1 MNKKVTLIS
10 ILILLLIAC
19 SVFASVKIMNN
30 KKSSVSTLKVIV
42 TETYKGYALA
52 QVIGDSDLD
61 IVEVPVDGLNVG
73 DELILDVKEIMEI
86 YPPKVVL
93 NSYEIVSDKSEKTTM
108 TTSTTTTT
116 ALENRTTT
124 TTKKITSTTGK
135 TTTTTKTTI
144 RQTTTAK
151 ISENTYKSSDDSV
164 LETTSEMLKDK
175 NRNVIKENF
184 IKIVDFIFYD
194 SDINGYYFKDLTN
207 GAKLKVIYYATMLD
221 NLIDKEFPSY
231 KENLSEMYNNTKAK
245 LVKLYLEKSSEYCKD
260 NENVCKQAKSD
271 FTVLKKSLNIT
282 FDFIKGLCQDGTQKL
297 KEWYEIYSGK

>member
-10 ILILLLIAC
+10 ILILLLVAC
-19 SVFASVKIMNN
+19 SVFALVKIMNN

-61 IVEVPVDGLNVG
+61 IVEVPLDALSVG

-93 NSYEIVSDKSEKTTM
+93 NSYEIVSDKSENTTM

-116 ALENRTTT
+116 APENSTTT
-124 TTKKITSTTGK
+124 TTKKITS
-135 TTTTTKTTI
+135 TTKTTI

-151 ISENTYKSSDDSV
+151 ISENTYKSADDSV

-231 KENLSEMYNNTKAK
+231 KENLSEMYNNMKAK

-271 FTVLKKSLNIT
+271 FTVLKKSINIT

>member
-10 ILILLLIAC
+10 ILILLLVAGG
-19 SVFASVKIMNN
+19 VYALVKIMNN

-93 NSYEIVSDKSEKTTM
+93 NSYEIVSDKSEDTTM

-116 ALENRTTT
+116 APENRTTT
-124 TTKKITSTTGK
+124 TTKKITS
-135 TTTTTKTTI
+135 TTKTTI

-151 ISENTYKSSDDSV
+151 ISENTYKSADDSV

-231 KENLSEMYNNTKAK
+231 KENLSEMYNNTKAR

-260 NENVCKQAKSD
+260 NESVCKQAKSD

>member
-10 ILILLLIAC
+10 ILILLLVAGG
-19 SVFASVKIMNN
+19 VFALVKIMNN
-30 KKSSVSTLKVIV
+30 KKSSVRTLKVIV

-61 IVEVPVDGLNVG
+61 IVEVPLDALSVG

-86 YPPKVVL
+86 YPPKVLL
-93 NSYEIVSDKSEKTTM
+93 NSYEIKSDKSKDTTM

-116 ALENRTTT
+116 APENRTTT
-124 TTKKITSTTGK
+124 TTKKITSTT
-135 TTTTTKTTI
+135 KTTI
-144 RQTTTAK
+144 KQTTTAK
-151 ISENTYKSSDDSV
+151 ISENTYKSADDSV

>member
-10 ILILLLIAC
+10 ILILLLVAGG
-19 SVFASVKIMNN
+19 VYALVKIMNN

-93 NSYEIVSDKSEKTTM
+93 NSYEIVSDKSEDTT
-108 TTSTTTTT
+108 TTSTTTTRVV
-116 ALENRTTT
+116 ESDVT
-124 TTKKITSTTGK
+124 TTKKITSTNKATTK
-135 TTTTTKTTI
+135 QTTTTK
-144 RQTTTAK
+144 
-151 ISENTYKSSDDSV
+151 ISEKAYKSADDSV

-231 KENLSEMYNNTKAK
+231 KENLSEMYNNTKAR

-260 NENVCKQAKSD
+260 NESVCKQAKSD

>member
-1 MNKKVTLIS
+1 MNKKVSLIS
-10 ILILLLIAC
+10 ILILLLVAGG
-19 SVFASVKIMNN
+19 VFALVKIMNN

-61 IVEVPVDGLNVG
+61 IVEVPLGALSVG

-93 NSYEIVSDKSEKTTM
+93 NSYEIVSDKSKDTTM
-108 TTSTTTTT
+108 TTSTTTTI
-116 ALENRTTT
+116 APENRTTT
-124 TTKKITSTTGK
+124 TTKKITSTT
-135 TTTTTKTTI
+135 KTTI
-144 RQTTTAK
+144 RQTTPAK
-151 ISENTYKSSDDSV
+151 ISENTYKSADDSV
-164 LETTSEMLKDK
+164 LDTTSEMLKDK
-175 NRNVIKENF
+175 NRNIIKENF

-231 KENLSEMYNNTKAK
+231 KENLSEMYNNTKAR

>member
-1 MNKKVTLIS
+1 
-10 ILILLLIAC
+10 
-19 SVFASVKIMNN
+19 
-30 KKSSVSTLKVIV
+30 
-42 TETYKGYALA
+42 
-52 QVIGDSDLD
+52 
-61 IVEVPVDGLNVG
+61 
-73 DELILDVKEIMEI
+73 
-86 YPPKVVL
+86 
-93 NSYEIVSDKSEKTTM
+93 M

-116 ALENRTTT
+116 APENRTTT
-124 TTKKITSTTGK
+124 TTKKITSTT
-135 TTTTTKTTI
+135 KTTI
-144 RQTTTAK
+144 RQTTPAK
-151 ISENTYKSSDDSV
+151 ISENTYKSADDSV

-194 SDINGYYFKDLTN
+194 SDINGYYFKDLAN

-271 FTVLKKSLNIT
+271 FTVLKKSINIT

>member
-19 SVFASVKIMNN
+19 SVFALVKIMNN

-61 IVEVPVDGLNVG
+61 IVEVPLDALSVG

-93 NSYEIVSDKSEKTTM
+93 NSYEIVSDKSENTTM

-116 ALENRTTT
+116 ALENKTTT

-135 TTTTTKTTI
+135 TI

-231 KENLSEMYNNTKAK
+231 KENLSEMYNNTKSK
-245 LVKLYLEKSSEYCKD
+245 LIKLYLEKSSEYCKD

>member
-10 ILILLLIAC
+10 ILILLLVAGG
-19 SVFASVKIMNN
+19 VFALVKIIDN
-30 KKSSVSTLKVIV
+30 KKSDVTTLKVIV
-42 TETYKGYALA
+42 TESYKGYALA

-86 YPPKVVL
+86 YPPKVLL
-93 NSYEIVSDKSEKTTM
+93 NSYEIVNDKFEDTT
-108 TTSTTTTT
+108 TTSTTTTRVV
-116 ALENRTTT
+116 ESDVT
-124 TTKKITSTTGK
+124 TTKKITTTSK
-135 TTTTTKTTI
+135 ATTK
-144 RQTTTAK
+144 QTTTVKVAEK
-151 ISENTYKSSDDSV
+151 AYKNADDSV

>member
-10 ILILLLIAC
+10 ILILLLVAGG
-19 SVFASVKIMNN
+19 VFALVKIMNN

-61 IVEVPVDGLNVG
+61 IVEVPLDALSVG
-73 DELILDVKEIMEI
+73 DELILNVKEIMEI

-93 NSYEIVSDKSEKTTM
+93 NSYEIVSDKSKDTTM

-116 ALENRTTT
+116 APENRTTT
-124 TTKKITSTTGK
+124 TTKKITSTT
-135 TTTTTKTTI
+135 KTTI
-144 RQTTTAK
+144 RQTTPAK
-151 ISENTYKSSDDSV
+151 ISENTYKSADDSV

-282 FDFIKGLCQDGTQKL
+282 FDFIKGLCQEGTQKL

>member
-10 ILILLLIAC
+10 ILILLLVAGG
-19 SVFASVKIMNN
+19 VFALVKIMNN

-61 IVEVPVDGLNVG
+61 IVEVPLDALNVG

-93 NSYEIVSDKSEKTTM
+93 NSYEIVSDKSKDTTM
-108 TTSTTTTT
+108 TTSITTTT
-116 ALENRTTT
+116 APENRTTT
-124 TTKKITSTTGK
+124 TTKKITS
-135 TTTTTKTTI
+135 TTKTTI

-151 ISENTYKSSDDSV
+151 ISENTYKSADDSV

-184 IKIVDFIFYD
+184 IKIIDFIFYD

-231 KENLSEMYNNTKAK
+231 KENLSEMYNNTKAR

-271 FTVLKKSLNIT
+271 FTVLKKSINIT

>member
-93 NSYEIVSDKSEKTTM
+93 NSYEIVSDKSENTTM

-116 ALENRTTT
+116 ALENKTTT

-135 TTTTTKTTI
+135 TI

>member
-10 ILILLLIAC
+10 ILILLLVAGG
-19 SVFASVKIMNN
+19 VFALVKIMDN
-30 KKSSVSTLKVIV
+30 KKSEVTTLKVIV

-93 NSYEIVSDKSEKTTM
+93 NSYEIVSDKSENTTM

-116 ALENRTTT
+116 APENRTTT
-124 TTKKITSTTGK
+124 TTKKITSTT
-135 TTTTTKTTI
+135 KTTI
-144 RQTTTAK
+144 KQTTTAK
-151 ISENTYKSSDDSV
+151 ISENTYKSADDSV

>member
-10 ILILLLIAC
+10 ILILLLVAGG
-19 SVFASVKIMNN
+19 VFALVKIMDN
-30 KKSSVSTLKVIV
+30 KKSEVTTLKVIV

-93 NSYEIVSDKSEKTTM
+93 NSYEIVSDKSEDTTM

-116 ALENRTTT
+116 APENRTTT
-124 TTKKITSTTGK
+124 TTKKITS
-135 TTTTTKTTI
+135 TTKTTI

-151 ISENTYKSSDDSV
+151 ISENTYKSADDSV

>member
-10 ILILLLIAC
+10 ILILLLIAGG
-19 SVFASVKIMNN
+19 VFALVKIMNN

-61 IVEVPVDGLNVG
+61 IVEVPLDGLNVG

-93 NSYEIVSDKSEKTTM
+93 NSYEIVSDKSENTTM

-116 ALENRTTT
+116 APENRTTT
-124 TTKKITSTTGK
+124 TTKKITSTT
-135 TTTTTKTTI
+135 KTTI
-144 RQTTTAK
+144 KQTTTAK
-151 ISENTYKSSDDSV
+151 ISENTYKSADDSV

-231 KENLSEMYNNTKAK
+231 KESLSEIYNNTKAR

>member
-10 ILILLLIAC
+10 ILILLLIAGG
-19 SVFASVKIMNN
+19 VFALVKIIDN
-30 KKSSVSTLKVIV
+30 KKSDVTTLKVIV
-42 TETYKGYALA
+42 TESYKGYALA

-61 IVEVPVDGLNVG
+61 IVEVPLDALSVG
-73 DELILDVKEIMEI
+73 DELILNVKEIMEI

-93 NSYEIVSDKSEKTTM
+93 NSYEIVSDKSENTTM

-116 ALENRTTT
+116 APENKTTT
-124 TTKKITSTTGK
+124 TTKKITS
-135 TTTTTKTTI
+135 TTKTTI

-151 ISENTYKSSDDSV
+151 ISENTYKSADDSV

-231 KENLSEMYNNTKAK
+231 KENLSKMYNNTKAK

>member
-10 ILILLLIAC
+10 ILILLLIAGG
-19 SVFASVKIMNN
+19 VFALVKIIDN
-30 KKSSVSTLKVIV
+30 KKSDVTTLKVIV
-42 TETYKGYALA
+42 TESYKGYALA

-86 YPPKVVL
+86 YPPKVLL
-93 NSYEIVSDKSEKTTM
+93 NSYKIVNDKFEDTT
-108 TTSTTTTT
+108 TTSTTTTRVV
-116 ALENRTTT
+116 ESDVT
-124 TTKKITSTTGK
+124 TTKKITTTSK
-135 TTTTTKTTI
+135 ATTK
-144 RQTTTAK
+144 QTTTVKVTEKA
-151 ISENTYKSSDDSV
+151 YKNADDSV
-164 LETTSEMLKDK
+164 LKTTSEMLQDK

-194 SDINGYYFKDLTN
+194 RDINGYYFKDLTN
-207 GAKLKVIYYATMLD
+207 IAKLKVIYYATMLD

-231 KENLSEMYNNTKAK
+231 KENLSEKYNNTKAK
-245 LVKLYLEKSSEYCKD
+245 LVKLYLEKSSEYCKN
-260 NENVCKQAKSD
+260 NENVCRQAKSD
-271 FTVLKKSLNIT
+271 FAVLKKSLNIT

>member
-10 ILILLLIAC
+10 ILILLLVVGG
-19 SVFASVKIMNN
+19 VFALVKIMNN

-93 NSYEIVSDKSEKTTM
+93 NSYEIVSDKSEDTTM

-116 ALENRTTT
+116 TPENKTTT
-124 TTKKITSTTGK
+124 TTKKITSTT
-135 TTTTTKTTI
+135 KTTI
-144 RQTTTAK
+144 KQTTTAK
-151 ISENTYKSSDDSV
+151 ISENTYKSADDSV

>member
-10 ILILLLIAC
+10 ILILLLVAGG
-19 SVFASVKIMNN
+19 VFALVKIMNN

-61 IVEVPVDGLNVG
+61 IVEVPLDALSVG
-73 DELILDVKEIMEI
+73 DELILNVKEIMEI

-93 NSYEIVSDKSEKTTM
+93 NSYEIVSDKSKDTTM

-116 ALENRTTT
+116 APENKTTT
-124 TTKKITSTTGK
+124 KTKKITS
-135 TTTTTKTTI
+135 TTKTTI

-151 ISENTYKSSDDSV
+151 ISENTYKSADDSV
-164 LETTSEMLKDK
+164 LDTTSEMLKDK

>member
-10 ILILLLIAC
+10 ILILLLIAGG
-19 SVFASVKIMNN
+19 VFALVKIIDN
-30 KKSSVSTLKVIV
+30 KKSAVTTLKVIV
-42 TETYKGYALA
+42 TESYKGYSLA

-86 YPPKVVL
+86 YPPKVLL
-93 NSYEIVSDKSEKTTM
+93 NSYEIVNDKFEDTT
-108 TTSTTTTT
+108 TTSTTTTRVV
-116 ALENRTTT
+116 ESDVT
-124 TTKKITSTTGK
+124 TTKKITTTSK
-135 TTTTTKTTI
+135 VTTK
-144 RQTTTAK
+144 QTTTAK
-151 ISENTYKSSDDSV
+151 ISENTYKSADDSV
-164 LETTSEMLKDK
+164 LKTTSEMLQDK

-194 SDINGYYFKDLTN
+194 RDINGYYFKDLTN
-207 GAKLKVIYYATMLD
+207 SAKLKVIYYATMLD

-231 KENLSEMYNNTKAK
+231 KENLSEKYNNTKAK
-245 LVKLYLEKSSEYCKD
+245 LVKLYLEKSSEYCKN

-271 FTVLKKSLNIT
+271 FAVLKKSLNIT

>member
-19 SVFASVKIMNN
+19 SVFACVKIMNN

-52 QVIGDSDLD
+52 QVIGNSDLD
-61 IVEVPVDGLNVG
+61 IVEVPLDALSVG

-86 YPPKVVL
+86 YQPKVVL
-93 NSYEIVSDKSEKTTM
+93 NSYEIVSDKSENTTM

-116 ALENRTTT
+116 APENSTTT
-124 TTKKITSTTGK
+124 TTKKITS
-135 TTTTTKTTI
+135 TTKTTI

-151 ISENTYKSSDDSV
+151 ISENTYKSADDSV

-271 FTVLKKSLNIT
+271 FTVLKKSINIT

>member
-10 ILILLLIAC
+10 ILILLLIAGV
-19 SVFASVKIMNN
+19 VFALVKIMDN
-30 KKSSVSTLKVIV
+30 KKSDVTTLKVIV
-42 TETYKGYALA
+42 TESYKGYALA

-61 IVEVPVDGLNVG
+61 IVEVPLDALSVG
-73 DELILDVKEIMEI
+73 DELILNVKEIMEI

-93 NSYEIVSDKSEKTTM
+93 NSYEIVSDKSENTTM

-116 ALENRTTT
+116 APENRTTT
-124 TTKKITSTTGK
+124 TTKKITS
-135 TTTTTKTTI
+135 TTKTTI

-151 ISENTYKSSDDSV
+151 ISENTYKSADDSV

>member
-10 ILILLLIAC
+10 ILILLLIAGG
-19 SVFASVKIMNN
+19 VFALVKIIDN
-30 KKSSVSTLKVIV
+30 KKSDVTTLKVIV
-42 TETYKGYALA
+42 TESYKGYALA

-86 YPPKVVL
+86 YPPKVLL
-93 NSYEIVSDKSEKTTM
+93 NSYEIVNDKFEDTT
-108 TTSTTTTT
+108 TTSTTTTRVV
-116 ALENRTTT
+116 ESDVT
-124 TTKKITSTTGK
+124 TTKKITSTNK
-135 TTTTTKTTI
+135 TTT
-144 RQTTTAK
+144 RQTTTVKVTEKA
-151 ISENTYKSSDDSV
+151 YKSADDSV
-164 LETTSEMLKDK
+164 LKTTSEMLKDK

-194 SDINGYYFKDLTN
+194 RDINGYYFKDLTN
-207 GAKLKVIYYATMLD
+207 SAKLKVIYYATMLD

-231 KENLSEMYNNTKAK
+231 KESLSEKYNNTKAK
-245 LVKLYLEKSSEYCKD
+245 LVKLYLEKSSEYCKN

-271 FTVLKKSLNIT
+271 FAVLKKSLNIT

>member
-10 ILILLLIAC
+10 ILILLLVAGG
-19 SVFASVKIMNN
+19 VFALVKIMNN

-61 IVEVPVDGLNVG
+61 IVEVPLDALSVG

-93 NSYEIVSDKSEKTTM
+93 NSYEIVSDKSKDTTM

-116 ALENRTTT
+116 APENRTTT
-124 TTKKITSTTGK
+124 TTKKITSTT
-135 TTTTTKTTI
+135 KTTI
-144 RQTTTAK
+144 RQTTPAK
-151 ISENTYKSSDDSV
+151 ISENTYKSADDSV

-231 KENLSEMYNNTKAK
+231 KENLSETYNNTKAR

>member
-10 ILILLLIAC
+10 ILILLLIAGG
-19 SVFASVKIMNN
+19 VFALVKIIDN
-30 KKSSVSTLKVIV
+30 KKSDVTTLKVIV
-42 TETYKGYALA
+42 TESYKGYALA
-52 QVIGDSDLD
+52 DVIGDSDLD

-86 YPPKVVL
+86 YPPKVIL
-93 NSYEIVSDKSEKTTM
+93 NSYEIVNDKFEDTT
-108 TTSTTTTT
+108 TTSTTTTRVV
-116 ALENRTTT
+116 ESDVT
-124 TTKKITSTTGK
+124 TTKKITTTSK
-135 TTTTTKTTI
+135 ATTK
-144 RQTTTAK
+144 QTTTVKVAEK
-151 ISENTYKSSDDSV
+151 AYKNADDSV
-164 LETTSEMLKDK
+164 LKTTSEMLQDK

-194 SDINGYYFKDLTN
+194 RDINGYYFKDLTN

-231 KENLSEMYNNTKAK
+231 KENLSEKYNNTKAK

-271 FTVLKKSLNIT
+271 FAVLKKSLNIT

>member
-10 ILILLLIAC
+10 ILILLLIAGG
-19 SVFASVKIMNN
+19 VFALVKIIDN
-30 KKSSVSTLKVIV
+30 KKSDVTTLKVIV
-42 TETYKGYALA
+42 TESYKGYALA

-61 IVEVPVDGLNVG
+61 IVEVPVNGLNVG

-86 YPPKVVL
+86 YPPKVLL
-93 NSYEIVSDKSEKTTM
+93 NSYEIVNDKFEDTT
-108 TTSTTTTT
+108 TTSTTTTRVV
-116 ALENRTTT
+116 ESDVT
-124 TTKKITSTTGK
+124 TTKKITTTSK
-135 TTTTTKTTI
+135 ATTK
-144 RQTTTAK
+144 QTTTVK
-151 ISENTYKSSDDSV
+151 VTEKTYKSADDSV
-164 LETTSEMLKDK
+164 LKTTSEMLQDK

-194 SDINGYYFKDLTN
+194 RDINGYYFKDLTN
-207 GAKLKVIYYATMLD
+207 SAKLKVIYYATMLD

-271 FTVLKKSLNIT
+271 FTVLKKNLNIT

>member
-10 ILILLLIAC
+10 ILILLLVAC
-19 SVFASVKIMNN
+19 GVFALVKIMNN
-30 KKSSVSTLKVIV
+30 KKSSINTLKVIV
-42 TETYKGYALA
+42 TESYKGYALA

-61 IVEVPVDGLNVG
+61 IVEVPLDGLNVG

-93 NSYEIVSDKSEKTTM
+93 NSYEIVSDKSENTT
-108 TTSTTTTT
+108 TTSTTITT
-116 ALENRTTT
+116 APENKTTT
-124 TTKKITSTTGK
+124 TTKKITTTSK
-135 TTTTTKTTI
+135 TTTKQITTVKVT
-144 RQTTTAK
+144 
-151 ISENTYKSSDDSV
+151 ENTYKSADDSV

-194 SDINGYYFKDLTN
+194 RDINGYYFKDLTN
-207 GAKLKVIYYATMLD
+207 SAKLKVIYYATMLD

-231 KENLSEMYNNTKAK
+231 KENLSEKYNNMKAK

>member
-10 ILILLLIAC
+10 ILILLLVAC
-19 SVFASVKIMNN
+19 GVFALVKIMNN

-42 TETYKGYALA
+42 TESYKGYALA

-93 NSYEIVSDKSEKTTM
+93 NSYEIVSDKSEDTT
-108 TTSTTTTT
+108 TTSTTTPP
-116 ALENRTTT
+116 APENKTTT
-124 TTKKITSTTGK
+124 TTKKITTTSK
-135 TTTTTKTTI
+135 TTTK
-144 RQTTTAK
+144 QTTTVK
-151 ISENTYKSSDDSV
+151 VTEKTYKSADDSV

-175 NRNVIKENF
+175 NRNIIKENF

-194 SDINGYYFKDLTN
+194 RDINGYYFKDLTN
-207 GAKLKVIYYATMLD
+207 SAKLKVIYYATMLD

-231 KENLSEMYNNTKAK
+231 KENLSEKYNNTKAK

-271 FTVLKKSLNIT
+271 FAVLKKSLNIT

>member
-10 ILILLLIAC
+10 ILILLLVAC
-19 SVFASVKIMNN
+19 SVFALVKIMNN

-61 IVEVPVDGLNVG
+61 IVEVPLDALSVG

-93 NSYEIVSDKSEKTTM
+93 NSYEIVSDKSENTTM

-116 ALENRTTT
+116 ALENKTTT

-135 TTTTTKTTI
+135 TI

-231 KENLSEMYNNTKAK
+231 KENLSEMYNNTKSK
-245 LVKLYLEKSSEYCKD
+245 LIKLYLEKSSEYCKD

-271 FTVLKKSLNIT
+271 FTVLKKSINIT

>member
-10 ILILLLIAC
+10 ILILLLVAGG
-19 SVFASVKIMNN
+19 VFALVKIMNN

-61 IVEVPVDGLNVG
+61 IVEVPLDALSVG

-93 NSYEIVSDKSEKTTM
+93 NSYEIVSDKSKDTTM

-116 ALENRTTT
+116 APENRTTT
-124 TTKKITSTTGK
+124 TTKKITSTT
-135 TTTTTKTTI
+135 KTTI
-144 RQTTTAK
+144 RQTTPAK
-151 ISENTYKSSDDSV
+151 ISENTYKSADDSV

-194 SDINGYYFKDLTN
+194 SDINDYYFKDLTN

-271 FTVLKKSLNIT
+271 FTVLKKSINIT

>member
-10 ILILLLIAC
+10 ILILLLVAGG
-19 SVFASVKIMNN
+19 VFALVKIMNN

-61 IVEVPVDGLNVG
+61 IVEVPLDALNVG
-73 DELILDVKEIMEI
+73 DELILDVKKIMEI

-93 NSYEIVSDKSEKTTM
+93 NSYEIVSDKSKDTTM
-108 TTSTTTTT
+108 TTSITTTT
-116 ALENRTTT
+116 APENRTTT
-124 TTKKITSTTGK
+124 TTKKITS
-135 TTTTTKTTI
+135 TTKTTI

-151 ISENTYKSSDDSV
+151 ISENTYKSADDSV

-184 IKIVDFIFYD
+184 IKIIDFIFYD

>member
-10 ILILLLIAC
+10 ILILLLVAGG
-19 SVFASVKIMNN
+19 VFALVKIMNN
-30 KKSSVSTLKVIV
+30 KKSSVSTLKVVV

-61 IVEVPVDGLNVG
+61 IVEVPLDALSVG
-73 DELILDVKEIMEI
+73 DELILNVKEIMEI

-93 NSYEIVSDKSEKTTM
+93 NSYEIVSDKSKDTTM

-116 ALENRTTT
+116 APENRTTT
-124 TTKKITSTTGK
+124 TTKKITSTT
-135 TTTTTKTTI
+135 KTTI
-144 RQTTTAK
+144 KQTTSAK
-151 ISENTYKSSDDSV
+151 ISKNTYKSADDSV

>member
-10 ILILLLIAC
+10 ILILLLIAGG
-19 SVFASVKIMNN
+19 VFALVKIIDN
-30 KKSSVSTLKVIV
+30 KKSDVTTLKVIV

-86 YPPKVVL
+86 YPPKVLL
-93 NSYEIVSDKSEKTTM
+93 NSYEIVNDKFEDTT
-108 TTSTTTTT
+108 TTSTTTTRVV
-116 ALENRTTT
+116 ESDVT
-124 TTKKITSTTGK
+124 TTKKITTTSK
-135 TTTTTKTTI
+135 ATTK
-144 RQTTTAK
+144 QTTTVKVTEKA
-151 ISENTYKSSDDSV
+151 YKNADDSV
-164 LETTSEMLKDK
+164 LKTTSEMLKDK

-194 SDINGYYFKDLTN
+194 RDINGYYFKDLTN
-207 GAKLKVIYYATMLD
+207 SAKLKVIYYATMLD

-231 KENLSEMYNNTKAK
+231 KENLSEKYNNTKAK
-245 LVKLYLEKSSEYCKD
+245 LVKLYLEKSSEYCKN

-271 FTVLKKSLNIT
+271 FAVLKKSLNIT

>member
-10 ILILLLIAC
+10 ILILLLVAGG
-19 SVFASVKIMNN
+19 VFALVKIMNN

-61 IVEVPVDGLNVG
+61 IVEVPLDALSVG
-73 DELILDVKEIMEI
+73 DELILNVKEIMEI

-93 NSYEIVSDKSEKTTM
+93 NSYEIVSDKSKDTTM

-116 ALENRTTT
+116 APENRTTT
-124 TTKKITSTTGK
+124 TTKKITSTT
-135 TTTTTKTTI
+135 KTTI
-144 RQTTTAK
+144 RQTTPAK
-151 ISENTYKSSDDSV
+151 ISKNTYKSADDSV

-175 NRNVIKENF
+175 NRNVIKVNF

-231 KENLSEMYNNTKAK
+231 KKSLSEMYNNTKAK

>member
-10 ILILLLIAC
+10 ILILLLVAGG
-19 SVFASVKIMNN
+19 VFALVKIMNN

-61 IVEVPVDGLNVG
+61 IVEVPLDALSVG
-73 DELILDVKEIMEI
+73 DELILNVKEIMEI

-93 NSYEIVSDKSEKTTM
+93 NSYEIVSDKSKDTTM
-108 TTSTTTTT
+108 NTSTTTTT
-116 ALENRTTT
+116 APENKTTT
-124 TTKKITSTTGK
+124 TTKKITSTT
-135 TTTTTKTTI
+135 KTTI
-144 RQTTTAK
+144 RQTTSAK
-151 ISENTYKSSDDSV
+151 ISKNTYKSADDSV

-231 KENLSEMYNNTKAK
+231 KENLSEMYNNTKAR

-282 FDFIKGLCQDGTQKL
+282 FDFIKGLCQEGTQKL

>member
-10 ILILLLIAC
+10 ILILLLVAGG
-19 SVFASVKIMNN
+19 VFALVKIMNN

-61 IVEVPVDGLNVG
+61 IVEVPLDALSVG
-73 DELILDVKEIMEI
+73 DELILNVKEIMEI
-86 YPPKVVL
+86 YPPKFVL
-93 NSYEIVSDKSEKTTM
+93 NSYEIVSDKSENTTM

-116 ALENRTTT
+116 TPENRTTT
-124 TTKKITSTTGK
+124 TTKKITSTT
-135 TTTTTKTTI
+135 KTTI
-144 RQTTTAK
+144 KQTTTAK
-151 ISENTYKSSDDSV
+151 ISENIYKSADDSV
-164 LETTSEMLKDK
+164 LKTTSEMLQDK

-194 SDINGYYFKDLTN
+194 RDINGYYFKDLTN

-231 KENLSEMYNNTKAK
+231 KENLSEMYNNTKAR

>member
-10 ILILLLIAC
+10 ILILLLVAGG
-19 SVFASVKIMNN
+19 VFALVKIMNN
-30 KKSSVSTLKVIV
+30 KKSSVRTLKVIV

-61 IVEVPVDGLNVG
+61 IVEVPLDALSVG

-93 NSYEIVSDKSEKTTM
+93 NSYEIVSDKSENTTM

-116 ALENRTTT
+116 APENRTTT
-124 TTKKITSTTGK
+124 TTKKITSTT
-135 TTTTTKTTI
+135 KTTI
-144 RQTTTAK
+144 RQTTPAK
-151 ISENTYKSSDDSV
+151 ISENTYKSADDSV

-221 NLIDKEFPSY
+221 NLINKEFPSY
-231 KENLSEMYNNTKAK
+231 KKSLSEIYNNTKAK

>member
-10 ILILLLIAC
+10 ILILLLVAGG
-19 SVFASVKIMNN
+19 VFALVKIMDN
-30 KKSSVSTLKVIV
+30 KKSDVTTLKVIV

-86 YPPKVVL
+86 YPPKVLL
-93 NSYEIVSDKSEKTTM
+93 NSYEIVSDKSEDTTM

-116 ALENRTTT
+116 APENRTTT
-124 TTKKITSTTGK
+124 TTKKITS
-135 TTTTTKTTI
+135 TTKTTI

-151 ISENTYKSSDDSV
+151 ISENTYKSADDSV

>member
-19 SVFASVKIMNN
+19 SVFALVKIMDN
-30 KKSSVSTLKVIV
+30 KKSDVTTLKVIV

-61 IVEVPVDGLNVG
+61 IVEVPLDALSVG

-93 NSYEIVSDKSEKTTM
+93 NSYEIVSDKSENTTM

-116 ALENRTTT
+116 ALENKTTT

-135 TTTTTKTTI
+135 TI

>member
-10 ILILLLIAC
+10 ILILLLVAGG
-19 SVFASVKIMNN
+19 VFALVKIMNN

-93 NSYEIVSDKSEKTTM
+93 NSYEIVSDKSEDTTM
-108 TTSTTTTT
+108 TTSITTTT
-116 ALENRTTT
+116 APENRTTT
-124 TTKKITSTTGK
+124 TTKKITS
-135 TTTTTKTTI
+135 TTKTTI

-151 ISENTYKSSDDSV
+151 ISENTYKSADDSV

-221 NLIDKEFPSY
+221 NLINKEFPSY

-282 FDFIKGLCQDGTQKL
+282 FDFIKGLCKDGTQKL

>member
-10 ILILLLIAC
+10 ILILLLIAGG
-19 SVFASVKIMNN
+19 VFALVKIIDN
-30 KKSSVSTLKVIV
+30 KKSAVTTLKVIV
-42 TETYKGYALA
+42 TESYKGYSLA
-52 QVIGDSDLD
+52 QVIGDSDLG

-86 YPPKVVL
+86 YPPKVLL
-93 NSYEIVSDKSEKTTM
+93 NSYEIVNDKFEDTT
-108 TTSTTTTT
+108 TTSTTTTRVV
-116 ALENRTTT
+116 ESDVT
-124 TTKKITSTTGK
+124 TTKKITTTSK
-135 TTTTTKTTI
+135 VTTK
-144 RQTTTAK
+144 QTTTVK
-151 ISENTYKSSDDSV
+151 VTENTYKSADDNV
-164 LETTSEMLKDK
+164 LETTSEMLQDR

-194 SDINGYYFKDLTN
+194 RDINGYYFKDLTN

-231 KENLSEMYNNTKAK
+231 KENLSEKYNNTKAK
-245 LVKLYLEKSSEYCKD
+245 LVKLYLEKSSEYCKN
-260 NENVCKQAKSD
+260 NENVCRQAKSD
-271 FTVLKKSLNIT
+271 FAVLKKSLNIT